1 MERVGV
7 RGLKCRLII
16 TGCETQMSSTWH
28 ILGAGSLG
36 SLWACRLAR
45 AGKAARLILR
55 DAQRLQAYQ
64 QAGGLTLLEQDRA
77 SLYAIPAETAE
88 SGVPIHRLLVA
99 CKAYDAAPAI
109 AALAPRLVAGADLVL
124 LQNGLGSQDEVAE
137 RAPLARCV
145 FASSTEG
152 AFREDDWRVRFA
164 GHGFNWLGDPANPT
178 PPPWFTDLGE
188 AGIPAQWTPDILGR
202 LWRKLALNCAINPL
216 TVLHDCQN
224 GGLLGHL
231 DEVEALS
238 TELAALLRHCG
249 QPLAARDLDEEVQ
262 RVILATAANYS
273 SMYQDV
279 RAGRR
284 TEVHYLLGHVCRA
297 AARHGMRVPQLEH
310 LHQRLVDN
318 LRARGLPS
326 A

>member
-7 RGLKCRLII
+7 SGLKCGLII

-36 SLWACRLAR
+36 TLWACRLAR
-45 AGKAARLILR
+45 AGKAVRLILR
-55 DAQRLQAYQ
+55 DAARLQAYQ
-64 QAGGLTLLEQDRA
+64 QAGGLTLVEQEQPRH
-77 SLYAIPAETAE
+77 YAIPAETAE
-88 SGVPIHRLLVA
+88 AGGPIHRVLVA

-109 AALAPRLVAGADLVL
+109 ARLAPRLADGATIVL

-137 RAPLARCV
+137 QVPLARCI

-152 AFREDDWRVRFA
+152 AFREGDFQVRFA
-164 GHGFNWLGDPANPT
+164 GQGFTWLGDPANPAV
-178 PPPWFTDLGE
+178 PDWFGDLQD
-188 AGIPAQWTPDILGR
+188 AGIPSEWTVDILTR

-231 DEVEALS
+231 GEVEALS
-238 TELAALLRHCG
+238 VELAGLLQRCG
-249 QPLAARDLDEEVQ
+249 QPEAAIDLAEDVQ

-284 TEVHYLLGHVCRA
+284 TEVHYLLGHACRA
-297 AARHGMRVPQLEH
+297 AARHGMALPQLEH

>member
-1 MERVGV
+1 
-7 RGLKCRLII
+7 
-16 TGCETQMSSTWH
+16 MSSTWH

-45 AGKAARLILR
+45 AGKAVRLILR

-64 QAGGLTLLEQDRA
+64 QVGGLTLHEQDTA
-77 SLYAIPAETAE
+77 NHYAIPAETAE
-88 SGVPIHRLLVA
+88 GDGPIHRLLVA

-109 AALAPRLVAGADLVL
+109 ARLAPRLADGAELVL
-124 LQNGLGSQDEVAE
+124 LQNGLGSQDEVADQV
-137 RAPLARCV
+137 PHARCI

-152 AFREDDWRVRFA
+152 AFREDDWQVRFA
-164 GHGFNWLGDPANPT
+164 GHGFNWLGDPLT
-178 PPPWFTDLGE
+178 PALPEWFYDLHD
-188 AGIPAQWTPDILGR
+188 AGIPAEWTVDILPR

-216 TVLHDCQN
+216 TVLHECRN
-224 GGLLGHL
+224 GGLLEHL
-231 DEVEALS
+231 GEVTALCD
-238 TELAALLRHCG
+238 ELAELLRRCG
-249 QPLAARDLDEEVQ
+249 QPQAAEDLDEEVQ

-284 TEVHYLLGHVCRA
+284 TEVHYLLGHACRA
-297 AARHGMRVPQLEH
+297 ADRHGLQLPQLER
-310 LHQRLVDN
+310 LHRRLVDN
-318 LRARGLPS
+318 LQARGLPS